1 MVAEVSLVNDDSHK
15 TWMTSTLAMM
25 ISLCTP
31 NPKRLGTSRRG
42 ICLVLPELF
51 GLVRMSRGLRNLL
64 ASWGWNRN
72 SAWCMPFVTRISCY
86 VECPLSSYLRAIV
99 VAKGG
104 EPSRSHNLLYLASK
118 AGVAT
123 TEKQNGWLEV
133 LSRYVKWAGRYPVP
147 LPKDSADYARLYT
160 FESRHLWNFEKE
172 SGSKLHSVLP
182 NTQLDWEPFHQ
193 LWKHAQEIYRQHER

>member
-123 TEKQNGWLEV
+123 TEKQNGRLERIGYSV
-133 LSRYVKWAGRYPVP
+133 KRSEMSIARVAYRSLERASRADGKVP
-147 LPKDSADYARLYT
+147 NLTEYWEEHYA
-160 FESRHLWNFEKE
+160 
-172 SGSKLHSVLP
+172 V
-182 NTQLDWEPFHQ
+182 
-193 LWKHAQEIYRQHER
+193 